1 MYALKFVGLCK
12 KIRFLSTASMA
23 TSNDS
28 LNHLPFGF
36 ILGTL
41 FVLANLCI
49 VFDIGTFSLFVQH
62 PICFLQGTL
71 NIMMF
76 LVFLNP
82 TSKSLV
88 EYG

>member
-1 MYALKFVGLCK
+1 
-12 KIRFLSTASMA
+12 
-23 TSNDS
+23 
-28 LNHLPFGF
+28 
-36 ILGTL
+36 
-41 FVLANLCI
+41 